1 MATTPNLHT
10 KTAVRYRSP
19 LIHSVGGGVREGR
32 RREADLGVRD
42 VEDVVEP
49 LQERVAVDEV
59 EALTRVAAKVADD
72 EVHVAGGA
80 ADKRVERALDT
91 PSSATCA
98 INNR

>member
-59 EALTRVAAKVADD
+59 EALARARPEVRSDEIYAVRVATNRNVQLED
-72 EVHVAGGA
+72 
-80 ADKRVERALDT
+80 RPMRIQQQIL
-91 PSSATCA
+91 A
-98 INNR
+98 I